1 MESRSGP
8 GPEVVI
14 YTGTL
19 GPTPS
24 APTLLLSPDSR
35 LGLGILTTF
44 YRSKAQRCCRP
55 SVIKS
60 GFPVLHSSSTP
71 GSGRAL
77 NNSWSL
83 LHVLEALIFHG
94 VPAHQ
99 RHTMAQS
106 EHYKRCWPNGKDRGG
121 EGTGARRGAPD
132 GHQGTGTTRMVLVNP
147 EPGRHP
153 VSTMTTSPFLKKPR
167 ALPTSMAK
175 FTRRSTSSA
184 QAFSTASLHST
195 GKMPRYRWAWRAV
208 WGFRV
213 TAMIGARGRYLATW

>member
-1 MESRSGP
+1 MHKKWGGQSCWESRSGP

-83 LHVLEALIFHG
+83 LHVLEALIFPG

-121 EGTGARRGAPD
+121 EGTGARRGAPE

-153 VSTMTTSPFLKKPR
+153 A
-167 ALPTSMAK
+167 AL
-175 FTRRSTSSA
+175 
-184 QAFSTASLHST
+184 
-195 GKMPRYRWAWRAV
+195 
-208 WGFRV
+208 
-213 TAMIGARGRYLATW
+213 